1 MGPQIAERRGSD
13 NDRIGSPP
21 ERWTV
26 PVLDHGR
33 VLVVENERFL
43 RDTLGYLLTE
53 NGYEVSFA
61 GDGRE
66 ALRVLHSEALP
77 NLIILDLRM
86 PVMDGW
92 EFRTIQK
99 DDPKLG
105 LIPVL
110 AVSADASPQAAAIS
124 AHGYLRK
131 PFDADEVMAAVR
143 RVLAENEL
151 QIAARLDET
160 ERLASLGRL
169 AANVGHEINNP
180 LAYVILNLRQSLDEL
195 RLSLRYL
202 EEATLH
208 SLEEMAAPNI
218 ELENMKAHIVSVTE
232 MLEEC
237 EVGSE
242 RIRGTVVN
250 LQQLSHKTEDQRVL
264 LDLRKLIEE
273 STSMAWNQIRHRARL
288 TKSFTARGTVRGNR
302 AALGQVFLNL
312 LINAAQSIPEGDA
325 ERNDIRVATTNAV
338 GTGGEE
344 LVVVEIR
351 DSGAGIAPEL
361 VSRVFEPYFTTK
373 PHGEGTG
380 LGLSISRQTIS
391 DHGGRLTVESAPGKG
406 TSFRVFLPIDHSPAS
421 SRPAAAPISATPR
434 PRGRILVI
442 DDEPHIGRVIQGALK
457 REHDVFFVQRASE
470 ALARLDAG
478 EAFDMI
484 ICDLVMPDLS
494 GPEFFARLVDRW
506 PALGSRLVFMTGGA
520 FTPGTVEFM
529 KRVPTAVLAKP
540 FSLEDLR
547 ASVRAV
553 IPAAN

>member
-1 MGPQIAERRGSD
+1 
-13 NDRIGSPP
+13 
-21 ERWTV
+21 
-26 PVLDHGR
+26 
-33 VLVVENERFL
+33 VENERFL
-43 RDTLGYLLTE
+43 SNTLGQLLTE

-66 ALRVLHSEALP
+66 ALRVLHSQALP

-92 EFRTIQK
+92 EFRSIQK

-110 AVSADASPQAAAIS
+110 VVSADPSPQAAAIS
-124 AHGYLRK
+124 AQGYLRK
-131 PFDADEVMAAVR
+131 PFDADEVMAAVK

-151 QIAARLDET
+151 RIAARLDET
-160 ERLASLGRL
+160 ERLASLGRI

-180 LAYVILNLRQSLDEL
+180 LAYVILNLRLSLDEL

-202 EEATLH
+202 EDASLR
-208 SLEEMAAPNI
+208 SLEEMAVPNF
-218 ELENMKAHIVSVTE
+218 ELEKLKAHIVSVAE

-250 LQQLSHKTEDQRVL
+250 LQQLSHKAEDQRVL

-288 TKSFTARGTVRGNR
+288 TKSLTAGGSVRGNR

-325 ERNDIRVATTNAV
+325 ARNDIRVATTSAV
-338 GTGGEE
+338 GPGGEE
-344 LVVVEIR
+344 LVVVEIS

-373 PHGEGTG
+373 PQGEGTG
-380 LGLSISRQTIS
+380 LGLSISRQTII
-391 DHGGRLTVESAPGKG
+391 DHGGRLTVESEPGKG
-406 TSFRVFLPIDHSPAS
+406 TTFRVFLPIDHSPAS
-421 SRPAAAPISATPR
+421 WRPVAAPASATPR
-434 PRGRILVI
+434 QRGRILVI
-442 DDEPHIGRVIQGALK
+442 DDEPPIGRAIQDALK

-470 ALARLDAG
+470 ALARLDEG
-478 EAFDMI
+478 ETFDMI

-494 GPEFFARLVDRW
+494 GPEFYARFVGRW
-506 PALGSRLVFMTGGA
+506 PALAPRLVFMTGGA

-540 FSLEDLR
+540 FSLEDLK
-547 ASVRAV
+547 ALVRDLT
-553 IPAAN
+553 PAAE